1 VIAETAIEIT
11 TLVNG
16 VPHTGEVDVRLTVA
30 EFVRDELGLKG
41 TKTSCEMEVCGVCS
55 VLVDGQP
62 VSACTSLAADLDGRE
77 LATIEGLADKEV
89 LNPLQQAFVDS
100 FATQCGF
107 CTPGFLM
114 MGTALLAS
122 NPDPTE
128 REVIDYMDGNICR
141 CTGYRPIVNAVL
153 LAAERMKDRP

>member
-1 VIAETAIEIT
+1 MKAETVIEIK

-16 VPHTGEVDVRLTVA
+16 VPITSEVDVRLTIA
-30 EFVRDELGLKG
+30 EYVRDELGLKG

-62 VSACTSLAADLDGRE
+62 VSACTALAVDLDGRE
-77 LATIEGLADKEV
+77 LATIEGLAVRDV
-89 LNPLQQAFVDS
+89 LSPLQQAFVET

-122 NPDPTE
+122 NPSPTE
-128 REVIDYMDGNICR
+128 SEVVEYMDGNICR

-153 LAAERMKDRP
+153 LAAERMKDLP

>member
-1 VIAETAIEIT
+1 MKAETVIEIK

-16 VPHTGEVDVRLTVA
+16 VPITSEVDVRLTIA
-30 EFVRDELGLKG
+30 EYVRDELGLKG

-62 VSACTSLAADLDGRE
+62 VSACTALAVDLDGRE
-77 LATIEGLADKEV
+77 LATIEGLAVRDV
-89 LNPLQQAFVDS
+89 LSPLQQAFVET

-122 NPDPTE
+122 NPSPTE
-128 REVIDYMDGNICR
+128 SEVVEYMDGNICR
-141 CTGYRPIVNAVL
+141 CTGYRSIVNAVL
-153 LAAERMKDRP
+153 LAAERMKDLP

>member
-1 VIAETAIEIT
+1 MKAETVIEIK

-16 VPHTGEVDVRLTVA
+16 VPHTSEVDVRLTIA
-30 EFVRDELGLKG
+30 EYVRDELGLKG
-41 TKTSCEMEVCGVCS
+41 TKVSCEMEVCGVCS

-62 VSACTSLAADLDGRE
+62 VSACTALAVDLDGRE
-77 LATIEGLADKEV
+77 LATIEGLAVRDV
-89 LNPLQQAFVDS
+89 LSPLQQAFVET

-122 NPDPTE
+122 NPAPTE
-128 REVIDYMDGNICR
+128 SEVVEYMDGNICR

-153 LAAERMKDRP
+153 LAAERMKDLP

>member
-1 VIAETAIEIT
+1 MKTETVIEIK

-16 VPHTGEVDVRLTVA
+16 VPHTSEVDVRLTIA
-30 EFVRDELGLKG
+30 EYVRDELGLKG

-62 VSACTSLAADLDGRE
+62 VSACTALAVNLDGRE
-77 LATIEGLADKEV
+77 LATIEGLAVRDV
-89 LNPLQQAFVDS
+89 LSPLQQAFVET

-122 NPDPTE
+122 NPNPTE
-128 REVIDYMDGNICR
+128 SEIVEYMDGNICR

-153 LAAERMKDRP
+153 LAAERMKDLP

>member
-1 VIAETAIEIT
+1 MKTETVIEIK

-16 VPHTGEVDVRLTVA
+16 VPHTSEVDVRLTIA
-30 EFVRDELGLKG
+30 EYVRDELGLKG

-62 VSACTSLAADLDGRE
+62 VSACTALAADLDGRE
-77 LATIEGLADKEV
+77 LATIEGLAVRDV
-89 LNPLQQAFVDS
+89 LSPLQQAFVET

-122 NPDPTE
+122 NPNPTE
-128 REVIDYMDGNICR
+128 SEIVEYMDGNICR

-153 LAAERMKDRP
+153 LAAERMKDLP

>member
-1 VIAETAIEIT
+1 MKTETVVEIKT
-11 TLVNG
+11 VVNG
-16 VPHTGEVDVRLTVA
+16 VPHTGKVDVRLTIA
-30 EFVRDELGLKG
+30 EYVRDELGLKG

-62 VSACTSLAADLDGRE
+62 VSACTALAADLDGRE
-77 LATIEGLADKEV
+77 LATIEGLAVGDV
-89 LNPLQQAFVDS
+89 LSPLQQAFVET

-122 NPDPTE
+122 NPNPTE
-128 REVIDYMDGNICR
+128 SEVVEYMDGNICR
-141 CTGYRPIVNAVL
+141 CTGYRPIVDAVL
-153 LAAERMKDRP
+153 LAAERMKDLP

>member
-1 VIAETAIEIT
+1 MKTETVVEIK

-16 VPHTGEVDVRLTVA
+16 VPHTSEVDVRLTIA
-30 EFVRDELGLKG
+30 EYVRDELGLKG

-62 VSACTSLAADLDGRE
+62 VSACTALAVDLDGRE
-77 LATIEGLADKEV
+77 LATIEGLAVRDV
-89 LNPLQQAFVDS
+89 LSPLQQAFVET

-122 NPDPTE
+122 NPNPTE
-128 REVIDYMDGNICR
+128 SEIVEYMDGNICR

-153 LAAERMKDRP
+153 LAAERMKDLP

>member
-1 VIAETAIEIT
+1 MKTETVIEIT
-11 TLVNG
+11 TSVNG
-16 VPHTGEVDVRLTVA
+16 VKHTREVDVRLTIA
-30 EFVRDELGLKG
+30 EYVRDELGLKG

-62 VSACTSLAADLDGRE
+62 VSACTALAADLDGRT
-77 LATIEGLADKEV
+77 LDTIEGLADRGV
-89 LNPLQQAFVDS
+89 LSPLQQAFVET

-114 MGTALLAS
+114 MGTALLSS
-122 NPDPTE
+122 NPNPTE
-128 REVIDYMDGNICR
+128 SEVVEYMDGNICR

-153 LAAERMKDRP
+153 LAAERMRDLP

>member
-1 VIAETAIEIT
+1 MIAETAIEIT